1 MDPDY
6 LVFAR
11 IAEGGSLSAAAR
23 AMQISPAMV
32 SRRLAR
38 LEARLGVRLF
48 HRTTRKLALTEV
60 GERFHGDIAAIL
72 HALTA
77 AESRLTGTRAEPA
90 GVLRVSAPTS
100 FGRLHVAPKLH
111 AFLARFPRITLELN
125 LSDDYVDLFA
135 GRFDLAIR
143 VAATIPPSLE
153 GHRLSSS
160 RRLLCASPA
169 YFERHG
175 VPVAVEALS
184 GHRLLAAAGQMPWRL
199 VNGRRRYSVDG
210 ESHVRTNSSEVV
222 RELAIT
228 GVGIA
233 LRSLWDVDS
242 ALADGRL
249 VPVLPSWGSTSDL
262 AVHAVHPRGPST
274 SPAILALVE
283 FLRQSVDA
291 AFWDHGLVQG
301 A

>member
-11 IAEGGSLSAAAR
+11 IADAGSLSAAAR

-38 LEARLGVRLF
+38 LEGRLGVRLF
-48 HRTTRKLALTEV
+48 HRTTRKLALTDA
-60 GERFHGDIAAIL
+60 GERFHSDITAIL
-72 HALTA
+72 HALHD
-77 AESRLTGTRAEPA
+77 AESRLTDTRVEPA

-100 FGRLHVAPKLH
+100 FARLHVAPQLH
-111 AFLARFPRITLELN
+111 AFLARFPRIALELN

-143 VAATIPPSLE
+143 VAATVPPSLE

-169 YFERHG
+169 YLERHG
-175 VPVAVEALS
+175 VPARIEALS
-184 GHRLLAAAGQMPWRL
+184 GHRLLAAAGQLPWRL

-233 LRSLWDVDS
+233 LRSLWDVAP
-242 ALADGRL
+242 ALADARL
-249 VPVLPSWGSTSDL
+249 VPVLPDWGSPSDL
-262 AVHAVHPRGPST
+262 AVLAVHPRGPAT
-274 SPAILALVE
+274 SPAIRAFVD
-283 FLRQSVDA
+283 FLRHAVDA
-291 AFWDHGLVQG
+291 ASWEQ
-301 A
+301 ACA